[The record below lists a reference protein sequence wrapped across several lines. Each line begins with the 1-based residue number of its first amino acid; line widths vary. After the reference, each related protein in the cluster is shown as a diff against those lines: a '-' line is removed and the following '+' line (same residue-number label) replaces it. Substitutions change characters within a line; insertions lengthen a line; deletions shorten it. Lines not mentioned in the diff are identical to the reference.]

1 MHFVEEDYWPLNT
14 SLYVKDF
21 HGNHPKWVYYMLQS
35 FGLEQYSQGA
45 GVPTLNRNLVHG
57 EPVNVPPLEEQR
69 RIAAI
74 LDQAETVRCQRRAA
88 LAQLDSLTQSIFLDT
103 FATLSDSPPGR
114 QTYRERWTG

>member
-21 HGNHPKWVYYMLQS
+21 HGNDPKWVYYMLRS

-57 EPVNVPPLEEQR
+57 APIKVPPLEEQR

-74 LDQAETVRCQRRAA
+74 LDQTETLRTQRRAA
-88 LAQLDSLTQSIFLDT
+88 LAELDALFASLQQRA
-103 FATLSDSPPGR
+103 FAGAL
-114 QTYRERWTG
+114 